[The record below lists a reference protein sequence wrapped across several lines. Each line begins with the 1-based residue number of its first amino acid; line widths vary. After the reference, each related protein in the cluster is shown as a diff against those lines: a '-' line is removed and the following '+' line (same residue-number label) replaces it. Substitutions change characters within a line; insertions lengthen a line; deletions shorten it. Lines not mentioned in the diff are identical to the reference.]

1 MLKYYGYTFNFINI
15 SSPPCY
21 PVIQFDLILQEML
34 LFCEV
39 YFNLSNFLLST
50 AFTNPCTKSIINILK
65 NVRPDAVTWGSHY
78 QLLSAFRK
86 LSAVFKK
93 AGLLNQ
99 VSCLM
104 CHTDITQ
111 CKSHNYI
118 MQLYIIWHGWGYVS
132 QYKTSAGKI
141 ILFFFPKRKGE
152 RRGANSHNL
161 YIFIPSLWR
170 ERKKQFVYS
179 IDFYICN

>member
-118 MQLYIIWHGWGYVS
+118 MQLYIIWHRWGYVS

-141 ILFFFPKRKGE
+141 ILFFFPQKERGKEGGE
-152 RRGANSHNL
+152 LSQSL
-161 YIFIPSLWR
+161 YFHP
-170 ERKKQFVYS
+170 
-179 IDFYICN
+179 